1 MYLYERVKKLQNGN
15 KQANISS
22 IQTAGMKN
30 RPSIENLTIMNAII
44 KKQTQYHKNT
54 FILFADA

>member
-1 MYLYERVKKLQNGN
+1 MKKLQKEN

-22 IQTAGMKN
+22 IQTSGMKN
-30 RPSIENLTIMNAII
+30 RPSIENVTIMNAII

>member
-1 MYLYERVKKLQNGN
+1 MYLYERVKKIQNEN

-44 KKQTQYHKNT
+44 KKTNT
-54 FILFADA
+54 IP